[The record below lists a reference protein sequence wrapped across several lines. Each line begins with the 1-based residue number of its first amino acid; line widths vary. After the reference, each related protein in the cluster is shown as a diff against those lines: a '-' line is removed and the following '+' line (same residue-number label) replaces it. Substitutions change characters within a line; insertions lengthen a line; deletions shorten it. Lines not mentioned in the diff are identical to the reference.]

1 MRPDPVGFRSTVGPS
16 GDTAKRTSDGAGRRS
31 IPRYSIGVHIEMIGV
46 KNTPDRNS
54 VLTVIVCTV
63 LVVIFSYPIVAQA
76 DEKKGASK
84 SKAKSE
90 ETELPLR
97 WKLWLEEEVYPLIST
112 EQRKAF
118 LQLETEAQRK
128 AFVERIW
135 NLWSRQ
141 SGFGSAF
148 RRMYEDRL
156 AMARYEFGNTT
167 EDRARIML
175 IHGPP
180 AGRFDPRCESI
191 FMPMEFWIWPY
202 IEGLG
207 EDVVVLF
214 FKRDNLSYWRLW
226 TKYEGQTVLYNTW
239 GVASQGG
246 MWTGNPRDLQ
256 NPIYRCPNGDQT
268 LRMLATVAAWSND
281 PTYMRNMYRFGGFD
295 RGGGPES
302 TSHRFMEFSA
312 LLDKKAEPLGFA
324 ISSDMNAARGGLV
337 EVSIGLDV
345 EVEGLG
351 SNAVGDVEVIQL
363 DVVGEITSAGEV
375 MVDRF
380 RYLFSVPQAEERVGL
395 KVDRLIRP
403 GNYNLRVKVEDVH
416 SKHAAVAEEQ
426 LVVLALNF
434 SEETL
439 EAFVDPAVAA
449 IEAQLAADEEEE
461 EEEEPLLRI
470 VGPEGDAVSG
480 LCRFEALV
488 RDEVARVTFLLDG
501 ESILTKNR
509 PPFDIDLD
517 LGPLP
522 RLTTV
527 TVIGYDNSGQEIAR
541 DGYTLNVGR
550 ERFFV
555 HLVPVS
561 TSDGDG
567 GQVRVA
573 AELNIPSEGELDRLE
588 LFWNDDLLGTL
599 YDPPYELRVDL
610 GTSERFGYLRALATL
625 VDGSQAEDLQFV
637 NTPEFGAVVKVTAV
651 ELPITV
657 LDNGKPVEDLTRED
671 FTVFEDKVEQT
682 ISHFS
687 LHRDLPVRMGMV
699 IDTSGS
705 MEDTLPT
712 VQRVVMGFLR
722 DLLRPRDRAFIETF
736 SDRPD
741 LLAGFTADFSIIEN
755 ALLALYPD
763 RATALYDAIIMGLFQ
778 FSGVTGRRAMVVLT
792 DGDDT
797 ASENGFDEALGY
809 AQRTGVTIY
818 TIGVSIPS
826 TKVTT
831 RWQINKLA
839 SATGGRSFYVSEKSG
854 LDTIYAEINRELRT
868 QYLVAFTSNSEK
880 PRDELRK
887 IKVEVD
893 RKGVKVRTITGYYPA
908 GGR

>member
-1 MRPDPVGFRSTVGPS
+1 MVPRRTVASIGR
-16 GDTAKRTSDGAGRRS
+16 DAQRTGCRARRWS
-31 IPRYSIGVHIEMIGV
+31 FPRYSNGVHIEMSRS
-46 KNTPDRNS
+46 KNRPDRNS
-54 VLTVIVCTV
+54 VLLIIVCAV
-63 LVVIFSYPIVAQA
+63 LAVIFATPLVAVAENQ
-76 DEKKGASK
+76 KG
-84 SKAKSE
+84 KSE
-90 ETELPLR
+90 SNEKVEKAELPPR
-97 WKLWLEEEVYPLIST
+97 WKVWLEEEVYPLIST

-118 LQLETEAQRK
+118 LRLETEAQRK

-156 AMARYEFGNTT
+156 AMVRYEYGNTI
-167 EDRARIML
+167 EDRARVIL

-180 AGRFDPRCESI
+180 AGRFDPRCHSM
-191 FMPMEFWIWPY
+191 FQPMEFWIWPY

-207 EDVVVLF
+207 EDVIVLF
-214 FKRDNLSYWRLW
+214 FRRDTLTHWRLW
-226 TKYEGQTVLYNTW
+226 TKFEGQTVLYNTW
-239 GVASQGG
+239 GAASQGAPS
-246 MWTGNPRDLQ
+246 TGNPRDLN

-268 LRMLATVAAWSND
+268 LRMLAAVMAWSND
-281 PTYMRNMYRFGGFD
+281 STYMRSMYRFLNFD

-312 LLDKKAEPLGFA
+312 LLDKKAEPLDFSV
-324 ISSDMNAARGGLV
+324 SSEMSAARGGLV
-337 EVSIGLDV
+337 EVSIGIDV
-345 EVEGLG
+345 DVDGLG
-351 SNAVGDVEVIQL
+351 TNAVGDVEVIQL

-380 RYLFSVPQAEERVGL
+380 RYLFSVPQAEEQVGL
-395 KVDRLIRP
+395 KLDRLIRP

-416 SKHAAVAEEQ
+416 SKHAAVAEQQ
-426 LVVLALNF
+426 LMVVALNF
-434 SEETL
+434 SEEAL
-439 EAFVDPAVAA
+439 EAYVDPAVAA
-449 IEAQLAADEEEE
+449 IEAELAASEEEE

-480 LCRFEALV
+480 LCRFEAFV
-488 RDEVARVTFLLDG
+488 RDEVSRVTFLLDG

-527 TVIGYDNSGQEIAR
+527 TVIGYDSSGAEIAR

-561 TSDGDG
+561 PSEGDG
-567 GQVRVA
+567 GQVRIA
-573 AELNIPSEGELDRLE
+573 AELNIPSEGELERLE

-599 YDPPYELRVDL
+599 YEPPYELRVDL

-625 VDGSQAEDLQFV
+625 VNGSQAEDLQFV
-637 NTPEFGAVVKVTAV
+637 NTPEFGAVVKVTAI

-657 LDNGKPVEDLTRED
+657 LDRGGNPVEDLTQDD

-705 MEDTLPT
+705 MEETLPT

-741 LLAGFTADFSIIEN
+741 LLAGFTADFSTIEN

-778 FSGVTGRRAMVVLT
+778 FSGITGRRAMVVLT

-797 ASENGFDEALGY
+797 ASKNGFDEALGY
-809 AQRTGVTIY
+809 AQRMGVTIY

-826 TKVTT
+826 TKVAT

-839 SATGGRSFYVSEKSG
+839 SATGGRAFFVSEKSG
-854 LDTIYAEINRELRT
+854 LDRIYAEINRELRT
-868 QYLVAFTSNSEK
+868 QYLLAFTSKSEK
-880 PRDELRK
+880 PLDELRK
-887 IKVEVD
+887 IKVKVD

>member
-1 MRPDPVGFRSTVGPS
+1 MVPRRTVASIGR
-16 GDTAKRTSDGAGRRS
+16 DAQRTGCRARRWS
-31 IPRYSIGVHIEMIGV
+31 FPRYSNGVHIEMSRS
-46 KNTPDRNS
+46 KNRPDRNS
-54 VLTVIVCTV
+54 VLLISVCAV
-63 LVVIFSYPIVAQA
+63 LAVIFATPLVAVAENQ
-76 DEKKGASK
+76 KG
-84 SKAKSE
+84 KSE
-90 ETELPLR
+90 SNEKVEKAELPPR
-97 WKLWLEEEVYPLIST
+97 WKVWLEEEVYPLIST

-118 LQLETEAQRK
+118 LRLETEAQRK

-156 AMARYEFGNTT
+156 AMVRYEYGNTI
-167 EDRARIML
+167 EDRARVIL

-180 AGRFDPRCESI
+180 AGRFDPRCHSM
-191 FMPMEFWIWPY
+191 FQPMEFWIWPY

-207 EDVVVLF
+207 EDVIVLF
-214 FKRDNLSYWRLW
+214 FRRDTLTHWRLW
-226 TKYEGQTVLYNTW
+226 TKFEGQTVLYNTW
-239 GVASQGG
+239 GAASQGAPS
-246 MWTGNPRDLQ
+246 TGNPRDLN

-268 LRMLATVAAWSND
+268 LRMLAAVTAWSND
-281 PTYMRNMYRFGGFD
+281 STYMRSMYRFLNFD

-312 LLDKKAEPLGFA
+312 LLDKKAEPLDFSV
-324 ISSDMNAARGGLV
+324 SSEMSAARGGLV
-337 EVSIGLDV
+337 EVSIGIDV
-345 EVEGLG
+345 DVDGLG
-351 SNAVGDVEVIQL
+351 TNAVGDVEVIQL

-380 RYLFSVPQAEERVGL
+380 RYLFSVPQAEEQVGL
-395 KVDRLIRP
+395 KLDRLIRP

-416 SKHAAVAEEQ
+416 SKHAAVAEQQ
-426 LVVLALNF
+426 LMVVALNF
-434 SEETL
+434 SEEAL
-439 EAFVDPAVAA
+439 EAYVDPAVAA
-449 IEAQLAADEEEE
+449 IEAELAASEEEE

-480 LCRFEALV
+480 LCRFEAFV
-488 RDEVARVTFLLDG
+488 RDEVARVAFLLDG

-527 TVIGYDNSGQEIAR
+527 TVIGYDSSGAEIAR

-561 TSDGDG
+561 PSEGDG
-567 GQVRVA
+567 GQVRIA
-573 AELNIPSEGELDRLE
+573 AELNIPSEGELERLE

-599 YDPPYELRVDL
+599 YEPPYELRVDL

-625 VDGSQAEDLQFV
+625 VNGSQAEDLQFV
-637 NTPEFGAVVKVTAV
+637 NTPEFGAVVKVTAI

-657 LDNGKPVEDLTRED
+657 LDRGGNPVEDLTQDD

-705 MEDTLPT
+705 MEETLPT

-741 LLAGFTADFSIIEN
+741 LLAGFTADFSTIEN

-778 FSGVTGRRAMVVLT
+778 FSGITGRRAMVVLT

-797 ASENGFDEALGY
+797 ASKNGFDEALGY
-809 AQRTGVTIY
+809 AQRMGVTIY

-826 TKVTT
+826 TKVAT

-839 SATGGRSFYVSEKSG
+839 SATGGRAFFVSEKSG
-854 LDTIYAEINRELRT
+854 LDRIYAEINRELRT
-868 QYLVAFTSNSEK
+868 QYLLAFTSKSEK
-880 PRDELRK
+880 PLDELRK

>member
-1 MRPDPVGFRSTVGPS
+1 MLLLLVCAIIV
-16 GDTAKRTSDGAGRRS
+16 
-31 IPRYSIGVHIEMIGV
+31 
-46 KNTPDRNS
+46 
-54 VLTVIVCTV
+54 VL
-63 LVVIFSYPIVAQA
+63 LASPIVAQA
-76 DEKKGASK
+76 DEKKGNSK
-84 SKAKSE
+84 SKDKTE
-90 ETELPLR
+90 EAELPLR
-97 WKLWLEEEVYPLIST
+97 WKFWLNEEVYPLISK

-156 AMARYEFGNTT
+156 AMARYEYGNTI

-180 AGRFDPRCESI
+180 AGRFDPRCESM
-191 FMPMEFWIWPY
+191 FQPMEFWIWPY

-207 EDVVVLF
+207 EDVIVLF
-214 FKRDNLSYWRLW
+214 FQRDMLSHWRLW

-239 GVASQGG
+239 GVANQGG
-246 MWTGNPRDLQ
+246 PFTGNPRDLS
-256 NPIYRCPNGDQT
+256 NPIYRCPDGDQT
-268 LRMLATVAAWSND
+268 LRMLAAVAAWSD
-281 PTYMRNMYRFGGFD
+281 DSTYMRSMYRFPNFD

-312 LLDKKAEPLGFA
+312 LLDKKAEPLDFS
-324 ISSDMNAARGGLV
+324 ISSETRAARGGLV
-337 EVSIGLDV
+337 EVSIGIDV
-345 EVEGLG
+345 DVDGLG
-351 SNAVGDVEVIQL
+351 TNAVGDVDVIQL
-363 DVVGEITSAGEV
+363 DVVGEITSTGEV

-380 RYLFSVPQAEERVGL
+380 RYLFSVPQADEQVGL
-395 KVDRLIRP
+395 MVDRLIRP
-403 GNYNLRVKVEDVH
+403 GDYNLRIKVEDVH
-416 SKHAAVAEEQ
+416 SEHAAVAEQQ
-426 LVVLALNF
+426 LSVVALNF
-434 SEETL
+434 SEESL

-449 IEAQLAADEEEE
+449 IEAELAANEEKEEEQ
-461 EEEEPLLRI
+461 PLLRI

-480 LCRFEALV
+480 LCRFEAIV
-488 RDEVARVTFLLDG
+488 RDEVARVNFLLDG

-527 TVIGYDNSGQEIAR
+527 TVIGYDSSGEEIAR

-561 TSDGDG
+561 PSEGDG

-573 AELNIPSEGELDRLE
+573 AELNIPSEADFERLE

-599 YDPPYELRVDL
+599 YGPPYELRVDL

-625 VDGSQAEDLQFV
+625 SDGSQAEDLQFV
-637 NTPEFGAVVKVTAV
+637 NTPEFGAVVKVTAI

-657 LDNGKPVEDLTRED
+657 LDRGGNPVEDLTQED

-705 MEDTLPT
+705 MEETLPT

-741 LLAGFTADFSIIEN
+741 LLAGFTADFSTIEN

-792 DGDDT
+792 DGEDT
-797 ASENGFDEALGY
+797 ASQNGFDEALGY
-809 AQRTGVTIY
+809 ARRMGVTVY

-839 SATGGRSFYVSEKSG
+839 SVTGGKAFFVSEKSG
-854 LDTIYAEINRELRT
+854 LDRIYADINRELRT
-868 QYLVAFTSNSEK
+868 QYLIAYTSNSEK
-880 PRDELRK
+880 PLDELRK

-893 RKGVKVRTITGYYPA
+893 RKGIKVRTITGYYPA

>member
-1 MRPDPVGFRSTVGPS
+1 VFV
-16 GDTAKRTSDGAGRRS
+16 
-31 IPRYSIGVHIEMIGV
+31 
-46 KNTPDRNS
+46 
-54 VLTVIVCTV
+54 V
-63 LVVIFSYPIVAQA
+63 LVCLLLLVLFALPIAA
-76 DEKKGASK
+76 RTNDKKGDSK
-84 SKAKSE
+84 STDGVE

-97 WKLWLEEEVYPLIST
+97 WKLWLDEEVYPLISK

-118 LQLETEAQRK
+118 LRLETEAQRK

-141 SGFGSAF
+141 SGYGTAF

-156 AMARYEFGNTT
+156 AMARYEFGNTI
-167 EDRARIML
+167 EDRARVML

-180 AGRFDPRCESI
+180 AGRFDPNCDSI
-191 FMPMEFWIWPY
+191 FQPMEFWIWPY

-214 FKRDNLSYWRLW
+214 FQRDSLSRWRLW
-226 TKYEGQTVLYNTW
+226 TKYDGQTVLYNTW
-239 GVASQGG
+239 GVASQGAPF
-246 MWTGNPRDLQ
+246 TGNPRDPN

-268 LRMLATVAAWSND
+268 LRLLAMVAAWSND
-281 PTYMRNMYRFGGFD
+281 TTYMRSMYRYPNVD

-312 LLDKKAEPLGFA
+312 LLDEKAEPLDFSV
-324 ISSDMNAARGGLV
+324 SSETSAARGGLV
-337 EVSIGLDV
+337 DLSIGIDV
-345 EVEGLG
+345 EVDGLG
-351 SNAVGDVEVIQL
+351 TNLVGDVEVIQL
-363 DVVGEITSAGEV
+363 DVVGEITGAGEV

-380 RYLFSVPQAEERVGL
+380 RYLFSVPQAGEQVGL
-395 KVDRLIRP
+395 KLDRLIRP
-403 GNYNLRVKVEDVH
+403 GDYYLRIKVEDVH
-416 SKHAAVAEEQ
+416 SKHAAVTEQ
-426 LVVLALNF
+426 ALSVVALNF
-434 SEETL
+434 SQEAL

-449 IEAQLAADEEEE
+449 IEAELAGAENEE

-480 LCRFEALV
+480 LCRFEAIV

-517 LGPLP
+517 LGSLP
-522 RLTTV
+522 KLTTV
-527 TVIGYDNSGQEIAR
+527 TVIGYDSSGVEIAR

-555 HLVPVS
+555 RLVPVS
-561 TSDGDG
+561 PGEGDG

-573 AELNIPSEGELDRLE
+573 AELNIPSEGELERLE

-599 YDPPYELRVDL
+599 YEPPYELRVNL

-637 NTPEFGAVVKVTAV
+637 NAPEFGAVVKVTAI

-657 LDNGKPVEDLTRED
+657 LDRNGNPVEDLARED

-705 MEDTLPT
+705 MEETLPT

-722 DLLRPRDRAFIETF
+722 DLLRPRDRAYIETF

-741 LLAGFTADFSIIEN
+741 VLAGFTADFSTIEN

-778 FSGVTGRRAMVVLT
+778 FSGITGRRAMVVLT
-792 DGDDT
+792 DGEDT
-797 ASENGFDEALGY
+797 ASQNGFDEALGY
-809 AQRTGVTIY
+809 AQRMGVTIY
-818 TIGVSIPS
+818 MIGVSIPA
-826 TKVTT
+826 TKVAT

-839 SATGGRSFYVSEKSG
+839 SATGGMAFFVSEKSG
-854 LDTIYAEINRELRT
+854 LDRIYGEINRELRT
-868 QYLVAFTSNSEK
+868 QYLLSYTSNSEK
-880 PRDELRK
+880 PADQLRK

-893 RKGVKVRTITGYYPA
+893 RKGVKVRTITGYYPL
-908 GGR
+908 GGL

>member
-1 MRPDPVGFRSTVGPS
+1 
-16 GDTAKRTSDGAGRRS
+16 
-31 IPRYSIGVHIEMIGV
+31 
-46 KNTPDRNS
+46 
-54 VLTVIVCTV
+54 
-63 LVVIFSYPIVAQA
+63 
-76 DEKKGASK
+76 
-84 SKAKSE
+84 
-90 ETELPLR
+90 
-97 WKLWLEEEVYPLIST
+97 
-112 EQRKAF
+112 
-118 LQLETEAQRK
+118 
-128 AFVERIW
+128 
-135 NLWSRQ
+135 
-141 SGFGSAF
+141 
-148 RRMYEDRL
+148 
-156 AMARYEFGNTT
+156 
-167 EDRARIML
+167 
-175 IHGPP
+175 
-180 AGRFDPRCESI
+180 
-191 FMPMEFWIWPY
+191 
-202 IEGLG
+202 
-207 EDVVVLF
+207 
-214 FKRDNLSYWRLW
+214 
-226 TKYEGQTVLYNTW
+226 
-239 GVASQGG
+239 
-246 MWTGNPRDLQ
+246 
-256 NPIYRCPNGDQT
+256 
-268 LRMLATVAAWSND
+268 
-281 PTYMRNMYRFGGFD
+281 
-295 RGGGPES
+295 
-302 TSHRFMEFSA
+302 MEFSA
-312 LLDKKAEPLGFA
+312 LLDKKAEPLGFS
-324 ISSDMNAARGGLV
+324 ISSEMNAARGGLV
-337 EVSIGLDV
+337 EVSIGIDV
-345 EVEGLG
+345 DVDGLG
-351 SNAVGDVEVIQL
+351 TNAVGDVEVIQL

-380 RYLFSVPQAEERVGL
+380 RYLFSVPQAEEQVGL

-426 LVVLALNF
+426 LVVVALNF

-439 EAFVDPAVAA
+439 QAFVDPAVAA
-449 IEAQLAADEEEE
+449 IEAQLAASEE

-480 LCRFEALV
+480 LCRFEAFV
-488 RDEVARVTFLLDG
+488 RDEVTRVTFLLDG

-522 RLTTV
+522 KLTTV
-527 TVIGYDNSGQEIAR
+527 TVIGYNSSGEEIAR

-555 HLVPVS
+555 RLVPVS
-561 TSDGDG
+561 TSDGDSS
-567 GQVRVA
+567 QVRVV
-573 AELNIPSEGELDRLE
+573 AELNIPSEGELKRLE
-588 LFWNDDLLGTL
+588 LFWNEELLGTL
-599 YDPPYELRVDL
+599 YDSPYELRVDL

-657 LDNGKPVEDLTRED
+657 LDRGGNPVEDLTRED

-705 MEDTLPT
+705 MEETLPT

-741 LLAGFTADFSIIEN
+741 LLAGFTADFSTIEN

-809 AQRTGVTIY
+809 AQRMGVTIY
-818 TIGVSIPS
+818 TIGVSIPT

-839 SATGGRSFYVSEKSG
+839 SATGGKAFFVSEKSG
-854 LDTIYAEINRELRT
+854 LDTIYAEINHELRT
-868 QYLVAFTSNSEK
+868 QYLLAFTSNSEK
-880 PRDELRK
+880 PLDELRK

-908 GGR
+908 GGL

>member
-1 MRPDPVGFRSTVGPS
+1 MR
-16 GDTAKRTSDGAGRRS
+16 RTTSS
-31 IPRYSIGVHIEMIGV
+31 
-46 KNTPDRNS
+46 PDRDS
-54 VLTVIVCTV
+54 VLLV
-63 LVVIFSYPIVAQA
+63 LVCVVLMVLFAAPIAAQNKG
-76 DEKKGASK
+76 EKGDSK
-84 SKAKSE
+84 SKDGVE
-90 ETELPLR
+90 EPVLPLR
-97 WKLWLEEEVYPLIST
+97 WKLWLEEEVYPLISK

-118 LQLETEAQRK
+118 LRLETEAQRK

-156 AMARYEFGNTT
+156 AMARYEYGNTI
-167 EDRARIML
+167 EDRARVML

-180 AGRFDPRCESI
+180 AGRFDPRCESM
-191 FMPMEFWIWPY
+191 FQPMEFWIWPY

-207 EDVVVLF
+207 EDVIVLF
-214 FKRDNLSYWRLW
+214 FKRDSLSRWRLW

-239 GVASQGG
+239 GVASQGVPF
-246 MWTGNPRDLQ
+246 TGNPRDL
-256 NPIYRCPNGDQT
+256 NSPIHRCPNGDQT
-268 LRMLATVAAWSND
+268 LRLLAAVAAWSND
-281 PTYMRNMYRFGGFD
+281 SAYMRSMYRFHNFD

-312 LLDKKAEPLGFA
+312 LLDDKAEPLDFSV
-324 ISSDMNAARGGLV
+324 SSETSAARGGLV
-337 EVSIGLDV
+337 EVSIGIDV

-351 SNAVGDVEVIQL
+351 TNAVGDVNVIQL

-380 RYLFSVPQAEERVGL
+380 RYLFSVPQAEDKVGL
-395 KVDRLIRP
+395 MMDRLIRP
-403 GNYNLRVKVEDVH
+403 GDYHLRIKVEDVH
-416 SKHAAVAEEQ
+416 SKHAAVAEQ
-426 LVVLALNF
+426 TLSVVALNF
-434 SEETL
+434 SDEAL

-449 IEAQLAADEEEE
+449 IEAELAANEEEE
-461 EEEEPLLRI
+461 EQQLLRI

-480 LCRFEALV
+480 LCRFEAIV

-517 LGPLP
+517 LGSLP
-522 RLTTV
+522 KLTTV
-527 TVIGYDNSGQEIAR
+527 TVIGYDGSGVEIAR

-555 HLVPVS
+555 RLVPVS
-561 TSDGDG
+561 PSEGDG

-573 AELNIPSEGELDRLE
+573 AELNIPSEGELERLE

-599 YDPPYELRVDL
+599 YEAPYELRVDL

-637 NTPEFGAVVKVTAV
+637 NTPEFGAVVKVTAI

-657 LDNGKPVEDLTRED
+657 LDRNGNPVEDLTRED

-705 MEDTLPT
+705 MEETLPT

-722 DLLRPRDRAFIETF
+722 DLLRPRDRAYIETF

-741 LLAGFTADFSIIEN
+741 LLAGFTADFSTIEN

-792 DGDDT
+792 DGEDT
-797 ASENGFDEALGY
+797 ASQNGFDEALGY
-809 AQRTGVTIY
+809 AQRMGVTIY

-839 SATGGRSFYVSEKSG
+839 SATGGRAFFVSEKSG
-854 LDTIYAEINRELRT
+854 LDQIYAEINRELRT
-868 QYLVAFTSNSEK
+868 QYLIAYTSSSEK
-880 PRDELRK
+880 PADELRK

-893 RKGVKVRTITGYYPA
+893 RKGVKIRTITGFYPV
-908 GGR
+908 GGL

>member
-1 MRPDPVGFRSTVGPS
+1 MVPRRTVASIGR
-16 GDTAKRTSDGAGRRS
+16 DAQRTGCRARRWS
-31 IPRYSIGVHIEMIGV
+31 FPRYSNGVHIEMSRS
-46 KNTPDRNS
+46 KNRPDRNS
-54 VLTVIVCTV
+54 VLLIIVCAV
-63 LVVIFSYPIVAQA
+63 LAVIFATPLVAVAENQ
-76 DEKKGASK
+76 KG
-84 SKAKSE
+84 KSE
-90 ETELPLR
+90 SNEKVEKAELPPR
-97 WKLWLEEEVYPLIST
+97 WKVWLEEEVYPLIST

-118 LQLETEAQRK
+118 LRLETEAQRK

-156 AMARYEFGNTT
+156 AMVRYEYGNTI
-167 EDRARIML
+167 EDRARVIL

-180 AGRFDPRCESI
+180 AGRFDPRCHSM
-191 FMPMEFWIWPY
+191 FQPMEFWIWPY

-207 EDVVVLF
+207 EDVIVLF
-214 FKRDNLSYWRLW
+214 FRRDTLTHWRLW
-226 TKYEGQTVLYNTW
+226 TKFEGQTVLYNTW
-239 GVASQGG
+239 GAASQGAPS
-246 MWTGNPRDLQ
+246 TGNPRDLN

-268 LRMLATVAAWSND
+268 LRMLAAVTAWSND
-281 PTYMRNMYRFGGFD
+281 STYMRSMYRFLNFD

-312 LLDKKAEPLGFA
+312 LLDKKAEPLDFSV
-324 ISSDMNAARGGLV
+324 SSEMSAARGGLV
-337 EVSIGLDV
+337 EVSIGIDV
-345 EVEGLG
+345 DVDGLG
-351 SNAVGDVEVIQL
+351 TNAVGDVEVIQL

-380 RYLFSVPQAEERVGL
+380 RYLFSVPQAEEQVGL
-395 KVDRLIRP
+395 KLDRLIRP

-416 SKHAAVAEEQ
+416 SKHAAVAEQQ
-426 LVVLALNF
+426 LMVVALNF
-434 SEETL
+434 SEEAL
-439 EAFVDPAVAA
+439 EAYVDPAVAA
-449 IEAQLAADEEEE
+449 IEAELAASEEEE

-480 LCRFEALV
+480 LCRFEAFV
-488 RDEVARVTFLLDG
+488 RDEVARVAFLLDG

-527 TVIGYDNSGQEIAR
+527 TVIGYDSSGAEIAR

-561 TSDGDG
+561 PSEGDG
-567 GQVRVA
+567 GQVRIA
-573 AELNIPSEGELDRLE
+573 AELNIPSEGELERLE

-599 YDPPYELRVDL
+599 YEPPYELRVDL

-625 VDGSQAEDLQFV
+625 VNGSQAEDLQFV
-637 NTPEFGAVVKVTAV
+637 NTPEFGAVVKVTAI

-657 LDNGKPVEDLTRED
+657 LDRGGNPVEDLTQDD

-705 MEDTLPT
+705 MEETLPT

-741 LLAGFTADFSIIEN
+741 LLAGFTADFSTIEN

-778 FSGVTGRRAMVVLT
+778 FSGITGRRAMVVLT

-797 ASENGFDEALGY
+797 ASKNGFDEALGY
-809 AQRTGVTIY
+809 AQRMGVTIY

-826 TKVTT
+826 TKVAT

-839 SATGGRSFYVSEKSG
+839 SATGGRAFFVSEKSG
-854 LDTIYAEINRELRT
+854 LDRIYAEINRELRT
-868 QYLVAFTSNSEK
+868 QYLLAFTSKSEK
-880 PRDELRK
+880 PLDELRK

>member
-1 MRPDPVGFRSTVGPS
+1 MVLICAILAVLC
-16 GDTAKRTSDGAGRRS
+16 
-31 IPRYSIGVHIEMIGV
+31 V
-46 KNTPDRNS
+46 TPI
-54 VLTVIVCTV
+54 L
-63 LVVIFSYPIVAQA
+63 AQA
-76 DEKKGASK
+76 DEKQGESK
-84 SKAKSE
+84 SKDGAQKE
-90 ETELPLR
+90 ELPLR
-97 WKLWLEEEVYPLIST
+97 WKMWLEEEVYPLIST
-112 EQRKAF
+112 QQRKAF

-156 AMARYEFGNTT
+156 AMARYEYGNTI

-180 AGRFDPRCESI
+180 AGIFDPRCESM
-191 FMPMEFWIWPY
+191 FQPMEFWIWPY

-207 EDVVVLF
+207 EDVVILF
-214 FKRDNLSYWRLW
+214 FQRDSLSHWRLW
-226 TKYEGQTVLYNTW
+226 TKFEGQTVLYNTW
-239 GVASQGG
+239 SPANQGVP
-246 MWTGNPRDLQ
+246 WTGNPRDLN

-268 LRMLATVAAWSND
+268 LRMLAAVTAWSND
-281 PTYMRNMYRFGGFD
+281 SKYMRSMYRFADFD

-312 LLDKKAEPLGFA
+312 LLDKKAEPLDFSV
-324 ISSDMNAARGGLV
+324 SSETRAARGGLV
-337 EVSIGLDV
+337 ELSIGIDV
-345 EVEGLG
+345 DVDGLG
-351 SNAVGDVEVIQL
+351 TNAVGDVDVIQL

-380 RYLFSVPQAEERVGL
+380 RYLFSVPQAGEQVGL

-426 LVVLALNF
+426 LSVVALNF
-434 SEETL
+434 SEESL
-439 EAFVDPAVAA
+439 QAYVDPAVAA
-449 IEAQLAADEEEE
+449 IEAELAASEEEE
-461 EEEEPLLRI
+461 EEQPLLRI

-480 LCRFEALV
+480 LCRFEAIV
-488 RDEVARVTFLLDG
+488 REEVERVTFLLDG
-501 ESILTKNR
+501 ESVLTKNR

-527 TVIGYDNSGQEIAR
+527 TVIGYDGSGVEIAR

-555 HLVPVS
+555 RLVPVS
-561 TSDGDG
+561 TSESDG

-573 AELNIPSEGELDRLE
+573 AELNIPSEKELERLE

-599 YDPPYELRVDL
+599 YGPPYELRVDL
-610 GTSERFGYLRALATL
+610 GTSERFGYLRALVTL

-637 NTPEFGAVVKVTAV
+637 NTPEFGAVVKVTAI

-657 LDNGKPVEDLTRED
+657 LDRGGNPVEDLTQED

-705 MEDTLPT
+705 MEETLPT

-722 DLLRPRDRAFIETF
+722 DLLRPRDRAFIEIF

-741 LLAGFTADFSIIEN
+741 LLAGFTADFSTIEN

-792 DGDDT
+792 DGEDT
-797 ASENGFDEALGY
+797 ASKNGFDEALGY
-809 AQRTGVTIY
+809 AQRMGVTVY

-839 SATGGRSFYVSEKSG
+839 SVTGGRAFFVSEKSG
-854 LDTIYAEINRELRT
+854 LDRIYADINRELRT
-868 QYLVAFTSNSEK
+868 QYLLAYTSNSEK
-880 PRDELRK
+880 PLDELRK

-893 RKGVKVRTITGYYPA
+893 RKGIKVRTITGYYPA